1 MSPSQIKNI
10 DWSLYAIIDKEW
22 LKGKPIEDVTRQ
34 ICAGGSG
41 IIQYRD
47 KISTSRDFYAN
58 ALLTQKIAKEYQIPL
73 IINDRIDIALAVE
86 ADGVHL
92 GQEDI
97 PWERARSILGEQKII
112 GGSVHSMDEF
122 HQIKMCD
129 YIGVGAMY
137 PTQTKKNIQV
147 SGIDFLK
154 KIRSMTGL
162 PIVGI
167 GGITIDNVSAIIQ
180 AGADGAAIISWL
192 MANDDFK
199 GRAQSIIA
207 KIKSMKNSKYQT
219 GSES

>member
-1 MSPSQIKNI
+1 MSPAQIKSI
-10 DWSLYAIIDKEW
+10 DWSLYAIIDMEM
-22 LKGKPIEDVTRQ
+22 LKRKHLQDVTRQ

-41 IIQYRD
+41 VIQYRD
-47 KISTSRDFYAN
+47 KISTSRNFYAN
-58 ALLTQKIAKEYQIPL
+58 ALIIQRITKEFQIPL

-97 PWERARSILGEQKII
+97 PWARARNILGDQKII
-112 GGSVHSMDEF
+112 GGSVHSIDEF

-137 PTQTKKNIQV
+137 PTQTKENVQV

-154 KIRSMTGL
+154 RVRSMTDL

-199 GRAQSIIA
+199 GRAQSIIT
-207 KIKSMKNSKYQT
+207 KIKSMKNSKKPT